1 MATSPEVL
9 ASLKEDMALEHGAIL
24 QYVIHGVQL
33 RDVAITDKV
42 RETAREEMWHF
53 EWLAEA
59 LRDRGGEP
67 AVDRAGIFLSAS
79 MADSMR
85 EDVATEDKALAH
97 FARTLEL
104 IGGSDSELTHL
115 IERIVEDERHHR
127 TTFER
132 LARDVEAA
140 GEPAYV
146 ARPLMGPEDLAVVG
160 PTIGVEYMTVLQ
172 YLLNKFGC
180 GDCEQAE
187 QYFDFAV
194 DEMRHLGWVATYV
207 PGLVAEPIP
216 PDVPANRVQPVRS
229 AAEAHKAAVMLEGK
243 AAEFYS
249 ARIAE
254 AKSVVLIEDLA
265 RAAGQH
271 EYHRYRLEK
280 MG

>member
-104 IGGSDSELTHL
+104 IGGSDPELTHL